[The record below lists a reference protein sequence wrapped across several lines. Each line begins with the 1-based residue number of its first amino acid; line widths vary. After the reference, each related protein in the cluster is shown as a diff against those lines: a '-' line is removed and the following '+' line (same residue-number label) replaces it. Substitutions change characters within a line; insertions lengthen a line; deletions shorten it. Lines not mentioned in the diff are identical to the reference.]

1 MPTLILTVTA
11 DDLYLE
17 MRGIVSTPSTVQSL
31 KGVVSAGFGKSLR
44 YAGEKMRK
52 WRNGGSGDI
61 AERS

>member
-1 MPTLILTVTA
+1 MPTLIRTVMT
-11 DDLYLE
+11 DSLFIEL
-17 MRGIVSTPSTVQSL
+17 RGIVSTPSTVQSL